1 MRACKGHARSP
12 IALLQDCRAA
22 TTVEF
27 GLVAVPFLILIV
39 GIMELAL
46 VFLASGLLD
55 TATAETAR
63 ATSLAGSAPTEVTLA
78 EQICA
83 AMPALG
89 RNCGTALQVELA
101 ELDAGS
107 GQSAIVLVRAV
118 YRWPLLSPLI
128 GRALAAGDGTIAF
141 VATSAFRLEDS

>member
-1 MRACKGHARSP
+1 MRACDGRVRSP
-12 IALLQDCRAA
+12 IALLRDCRAA

-27 GLVAVPFLILIV
+27 GLVAVPFFILVV

-55 TATAETAR
+55 TATAEAAR
-63 ATSLAGSAPTEVTLA
+63 ATSLAGSAPTEVAVA

-89 RNCGTALQVELA
+89 RDCGTALEVELT
-101 ELDAGS
+101 ELEAGS
-107 GQSAIVLVRAV
+107 SQPAIVLVRAV

-128 GRALAAGDGTIAF
+128 GRTLSAGDGTLAF
-141 VATSAFRLEDS
+141 VATSAFRLEAG